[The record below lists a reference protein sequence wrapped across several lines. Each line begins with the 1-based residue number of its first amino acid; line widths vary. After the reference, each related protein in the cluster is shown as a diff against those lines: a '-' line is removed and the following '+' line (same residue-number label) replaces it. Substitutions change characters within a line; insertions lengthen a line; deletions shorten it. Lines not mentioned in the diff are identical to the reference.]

1 MDTYMSLKAYG
12 DNGETALA
20 EAEKRIHELESKFSV
35 NIENSDIWRINHSSG
50 VSAEVSADTL
60 EVVNKSLEISRE
72 TGGALDISLYPVL
85 RAWGFTTESY
95 RIPSEEELLELLKL
109 VNWQNVSTNDGQVA
123 VPEGYM
129 LDLGALAKGYT
140 GDELMEIFHEN
151 GVKSAIVSLGGN
163 VQALGKKPDGSLWKV
178 AVRNPFS
185 PETDMCTVEIEGK
198 AVITSGSY
206 ERYFTGEDGVDY
218 CHIIDPK
225 IGIPVHNGLVS
236 VTVIGESG
244 TECDAF
250 STALFVMGA
259 DGAVEFWRKNGDF
272 ELILVTDDGKIMY
285 TEGLEG
291 SFKNLGKMPAE
302 VIVRA

>member
-1 MDTYMSLKAYG
+1 
-12 DNGETALA
+12 
-20 EAEKRIHELESKFSV
+20 
-35 NIENSDIWRINHSSG
+35 
-50 VSAEVSADTL
+50 
-60 EVVNKSLEISRE
+60 
-72 TGGALDISLYPVL
+72 
-85 RAWGFTTESY
+85 
-95 RIPSEEELLELLKL
+95 
-109 VNWQNVSTNDGQVA
+109 
-123 VPEGYM
+123 M

-225 IGIPVHNGLVS
+225 SGRPVHNGLVS

-244 TECDAF
+244 TECDAL

-272 ELILVTDDGKIMY
+272 ELILVSDDGKIMY

-302 VIVRA
+302 VIARA